1 MISMIG
7 SSILFGTVTSGLY
20 ISLKYSKIN
29 LLDIF
34 FDKMFMKKKRKI
46 RTIIDVQTCD
56 EAEHFVRTIDRGG
69 GGDELAGRLFS
80 IYSFF
85 RPSEESMQYL
95 SIMYD
100 TCHNE
105 GGAKEFAVTLLYAVT
120 TDVLCIPV
128 PSVAPSICV
137 CMQSSPCLL
146 QNSFDT
152 NLKVVRS
159 YSF

>member
-1 MISMIG
+1 MIG

-69 GGDELAGRLFS
+69 GGDELAGR
-80 IYSFF
+80 
-85 RPSEESMQYL
+85 
-95 SIMYD
+95 
-100 TCHNE
+100 
-105 GGAKEFAVTLLYAVT
+105 
-120 TDVLCIPV
+120 
-128 PSVAPSICV
+128 
-137 CMQSSPCLL
+137 
-146 QNSFDT
+146 
-152 NLKVVRS
+152 
-159 YSF
+159 